1 MQTDAS
7 KCRFLSFQY
16 ELSNKKIRGG
26 GGYPEVV
33 NPVSRRNVPTRTS
46 RESLTSKR
54 RRRGQIID
62 GLGPSMG
69 WVGLGDE
76 KWTQGGSNKCPA
88 PAPCTFLS
96 NTPDIC
102 KYGNRQLI
110 QAIWAIHTAQPA
122 ATPQNCPGLQSHRGD
137 SGRCELA
144 IYLTRSFP
152 RELPAGAIRLG

>member
-26 GGYPEVV
+26 GGYPEFV

-88 PAPCTFLS
+88 PAPCTLLS
-96 NTPDIC
+96 NTRPTFVNTATVNLY
-102 KYGNRQLI
+102 KRYGQFTLPNPPRRHKTV
-110 QAIWAIHTAQPA
+110 QAYSRIA
-122 ATPQNCPGLQSHRGD
+122 
-137 SGRCELA
+137 
-144 IYLTRSFP
+144 
-152 RELPAGAIRLG
+152 AIRGGVNWPFI